1 MVAAQTWLREKSRT
15 KEEIFQGLFPYLQK
29 GWGDLYRGKYEN
41 FFGVVEGL
49 SSSDV
54 NALLAKLRQ
63 VDLRIKIDGRRPQD
77 APRGLS
83 GRVLS
88 GEEEEDD
95 YFAGVGLRSAI
106 CRLSRDL

>member
-1 MVAAQTWLREKSRT
+1 VVVAQTSLREKSRT

-54 NALLAKLRQ
+54 NALLAKLRK
-63 VDLRIKIDGRRPQD
+63 VDVRIKTTD
-77 APRGLS
+77 ADPKTLLEVFLAEFCLARKKKTIISPEWG
-83 GRVLS
+83 
-88 GEEEEDD
+88 
-95 YFAGVGLRSAI
+95 
-106 CRLSRDL
+106 